1 MLERVELDAVQL
13 ESASLEIEESPLSDI
28 KYTGDIEA
36 DAAAEFGVVESE
48 FRKRNSDEKA
58 RFQKATDSEYW
69 CCLCF
74 QDRAQAQAFA
84 AAIGMDPTAKYMDGQ
99 KVAEK
104 LGIKIPA
111 SPLPFGTA
119 KIDKKLVRLA
129 MEG

>member
-1 MLERVELDAVQL
+1 MLERIDLDAVQL
-13 ESASLEIEESPLSDI
+13 EPASLEIEESPLGDI
-28 KYTGDIEA
+28 EYTGDIEA

-48 FRKRNSDEKA
+48 FRKRNADEKA

-84 AAIGMDPTAKYMDGQ
+84 LAIGMDPAAKYMDGQ
-99 KVAEK
+99 QVAER
-104 LGIKIPA
+104 LGIKIPP
-111 SPLPFGTA
+111 SPVPLGNA